1 MQQHFSATS
10 QDKSDFIVKFLHL
23 QKENNN
29 KFFLKK
35 YTQQSGGGGKIPK
48 PEISAFARIVLMV
61 PFPLK

>member
-29 KFFLKK
+29 KIFLKK
-35 YTQQSGGGGKIPK
+35 YTQQRRGGKIPK
-48 PEISAFARIVLMV
+48 PEISAFARIVLVV